1 MGVTITDHRLTVVR
15 KNDQTGTLCRPPS
28 LNFQGRAGDGFTPKF
43 PHSFERRYFVLEE
56 FKDYLANNDLIFTN
70 HIPFYAMWVTKAYA
84 FCRQD
89 LKRPLSQE
97 QTRKFLDHI
106 AARHPDWQIAQA
118 KDALRNYRYFLDT
131 LNFSEQLPDP
141 QTDHSSNDK
150 RWRQSIQKTVTA
162 LRLKQR
168 AFNTE
173 KSYLRWIRSFRRF
186 FSNADPAELTA
197 QDLQTFLSHLAVD
210 LHVAP
215 NTQNQALN
223 ALVFFFRFGLQ
234 KNIDNEL
241 DAVRARRK
249 QKLPVVLTKE
259 EVRDVLN
266 NMPPNYRL
274 MAKIIYGGGLRL
286 MECLRLRVKDLDFEN
301 SVIWVRSGKGD
312 KDRHTIL
319 PKTVREEL
327 KAHLKTVRVLFQ
339 TDRRKNIPG
348 VMMPHLLAKK
358 YPNAS
363 KEWAWFWV
371 FPSPYLS
378 IDPRTNTIRRHHITP
393 ATLQKAFKTALRK
406 TKITKRASVH
416 TLRHSFAT
424 HLIESGYDVRSV
436 QELLGHKNLQ
446 TTMIYTHIARVNLTG
461 IKSPLD

>member
-1 MGVTITDHRLTVVR
+1 M
-15 KNDQTGTLCRPPS
+15 
-28 LNFQGRAGDGFTPKF
+28 
-43 PHSFERRYFVLEE
+43 LEE
-56 FKDYLANNDLIFTN
+56 FKDYLANNDLVFAN
-70 HIPFYAMWVTKAYA
+70 RIPFYAMWVAKAYA
-84 FCRQD
+84 FLQQD
-89 LKRPLSQE
+89 LKHPLTKQ
-97 QTRKFLDHI
+97 QTQKFINRLS
-106 AARHPDWQIAQA
+106 ARHPDWQIAQA

-131 LNFSEQLPDP
+131 LNFSEPPLKAEPEG
-141 QTDHSSNDK
+141 SSTEM
-150 RWRQSIQKTVTA
+150 RWQQCIQKTVSA

-186 FSNADPAELTA
+186 YPNADPTELTA
-197 QDLQTFLSHLAVD
+197 QNLQTFLSYLAVD

-223 ALVFFFRFGLQ
+223 ALVFFYRFGLQ
-234 KNIDNEL
+234 KNIDSEL

-259 EVRDVLN
+259 EVLAILN
-266 NMPPNYRL
+266 NMPEKQRL
-274 MAKIIYGGGLRL
+274 MAKVIYGGGLRL

-312 KDRHTIL
+312 KDRYTIL
-319 PKTVREEL
+319 PDSLKEEL
-327 KAHLKTVRVLFQ
+327 KTHLKTVRSVYE

-348 VMMPHLLAKK
+348 VIMPHLLAKK

-378 IDPRTNTIRRHHITP
+378 VDPRSNTVRRHHIAP
-393 ATLQKAFKTALRK
+393 ASLQKAFKTALKK
-406 TKITKRASVH
+406 TDISKRATVH

-424 HLIESGYDVRSV
+424 HLIESGCDVRSL

-446 TTMIYTHIARVNLTG
+446 TTMIYTHIARTNINKV
-461 IKSPLD
+461 KSPLD